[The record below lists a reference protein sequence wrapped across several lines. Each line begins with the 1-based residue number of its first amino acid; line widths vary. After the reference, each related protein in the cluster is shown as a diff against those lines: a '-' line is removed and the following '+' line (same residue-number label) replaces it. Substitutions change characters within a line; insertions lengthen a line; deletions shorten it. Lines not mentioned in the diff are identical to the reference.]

1 MRHTPKSCPVRAGA
15 LGQRSTVPILSDTA
29 EDIAMPEVV
38 LWRSKA
44 SVGGRIE
51 HGRTFLLEWKSVMKT
66 EQTGRIVIFCV
77 VVTYIFAVR
86 LHR

>member
-1 MRHTPKSCPVRAGA
+1 
-15 LGQRSTVPILSDTA
+15 
-29 EDIAMPEVV
+29 MPEVV

-77 VVTYIFAVR
+77 VVTYIFVVR